1 MTPTG
6 RRLLGRAM
14 PWLTVAGVLIVWQ
27 AGCTVFAVP
36 EFVLP
41 RPSRVIETLFGSFG
55 AIWFHAQHTLMTTA
69 GGFALAVVVGVLL
82 GILVGS
88 SRLAYE
94 GLYPLLIGFNSVPKV
109 ALVPVLVVWFGI
121 GTVPAVLTAFM
132 LSFFPVAVNVATG
145 LATVEPELQDLL
157 RSLGASRWDIIRKV
171 GLPRSLPYFFASLK
185 IAITLAFVGSVIAET
200 LASNQGIGT
209 LVEQASANFR
219 LPLVFAG
226 LFVVAAM
233 GIAMYA
239 VFAVIERRMTHWATR
254 TPDFGI
260 GG

>member
-1 MTPTG
+1 MPG
-6 RRLLGRAM
+6 AKHEWALPWIAILLLLLA
-14 PWLTVAGVLIVWQ
+14 WEVA
-27 AGCTVFAVP
+27 CTVFDVP

-41 RPSRVIETLFGSFG
+41 RPSRVIAALVSSFD
-55 AIWFHAQHTLMTTA
+55 AIWFHAWHTLLTTLA
-69 GGFALAVVVGVLL
+69 GFALAVAFGVAL
-82 GILVGS
+82 GIVVGS
-88 SRLAYE
+88 SRLAYRS
-94 GLYPLLIGFNSVPKV
+94 LYPLLIGFNSVPKV

-121 GTVPAVLTAFM
+121 GTIPAVLTALM

-145 LATVEPELQDLL
+145 FATVEPELEDVL
-157 RSLGASRWDIIRKV
+157 RSLGATRGDIVVKV

-219 LPLVFAG
+219 MPLVFAG

-233 GIAMYA
+233 GILMYA
-239 VFAVIERRMTHWATR
+239 VFAAIERRMTGWATR
-254 TPDFGI
+254 TVDFGI

>member
-1 MTPTG
+1 MKG
-6 RRLLGRAM
+6 RRLLGRVM
-14 PWLTVAGVLIVWQ
+14 PVLVLVALFAVWE
-27 AGCTVFAVP
+27 AGCATFAVP

-41 RPSRVIETLFGSFG
+41 RPSRVIATLISTFGP
-55 AIWFHAQHTLMTTA
+55 IWIHASHTLLTTA
-69 GGFALAVVVGVLL
+69 AGFVLAVVVGVLL

-88 SRLAYE
+88 SSLAYQ

-171 GLPRSLPYFFASLK
+171 GLPRSMPYFFASLK

-200 LASNQGIGT
+200 LASNVGIGT

-219 LPLVFAG
+219 IPLVFAG

-239 VFAVIERRMTHWATR
+239 IFAWLERRVTGWATR
-254 TPDFGI
+254 TNNFGI